1 MIDPQNIFKR
11 FASDN
16 PHERETAAHK
26 LYENFKNS
34 GGHPDDW
41 ELYKKGSAPK
51 DGLRVMANLEASL
64 RKNAEAMRD
73 FAECQRKR
81 AEAAAAKERKA
92 REKADAENAKLREQL
107 DKAKAHAKAG
117 PDPTECVDLFSSL
130 LPQTTVD
137 KLSAEQIAD
146 RMRKL
151 FVERESREYNLT
163 AQVDLVIGQL
173 TEALYQRHTELFGKR
188 KRGSNAPT
196 VSEFLETHA
205 GKSASWCRRCY
216 KAYTIV
222 ITAGWDGDATG
233 GIEGI
238 IKSASD
244 PNRPKIKR
252 VGKVQQK
259 LDALAD
265 VVRRKD
271 WEHAE
276 RMVSDWDGTLS

>member
-1 MIDPQNIFKR
+1 M
-11 FASDN
+11 
-16 PHERETAAHK
+16 
-26 LYENFKNS
+26 
-34 GGHPDDW
+34 
-41 ELYKKGSAPK
+41 
-51 DGLRVMANLEASL
+51 
-64 RKNAEAMRD
+64 
-73 FAECQRKR
+73 
-81 AEAAAAKERKA
+81 
-92 REKADAENAKLREQL
+92 
-107 DKAKAHAKAG
+107 
-117 PDPTECVDLFSSL
+117 
-130 LPQTTVD
+130 D
-137 KLSAEQIAD
+137 KLSADQIGQ
-146 RMRKL
+146 RMQTL
-151 FVERESREYNLT
+151 FAERERREYNLT

-173 TEALYQRHTELFGKR
+173 TEALYQRHAALFGKR

-196 VSEFLETHA
+196 VSEFLRDPC

-244 PNRPKIKR
+244 PNKPKIKR

-276 RMVSDWDGTLS
+276 RMVSDWDSSPA

>member
-51 DGLRVMANLEASL
+51 DGLRVIANLEASL

-107 DKAKAHAKAG
+107 NKAKEHAN
-117 PDPTECVDLFSSL
+117 DECADLFSSL
-130 LPQTTVD
+130 LPHAVVD
-137 KLSAEQIAD
+137 KLSAEQIAE
-146 RMRKL
+146 RMQGL
-151 FVERESREYNLT
+151 FAERECREYNLT

-173 TEALYQRHTELFGKR
+173 TEALYQRHATLFGKR

-216 KAYTIV
+216 KAYMIV
-222 ITAGWDGDATG
+222 ITVGWDGDATG

-244 PNRPKIKR
+244 PNKPKIKR
-252 VGKVQQK
+252 VSKVQQR
-259 LDALAD
+259 LDALTE

-271 WEHAE
+271 WEDAE
-276 RMVSDWDGTLS
+276 RLVNVWDSSLA